1 MSTKIESLTEAQ
13 TARIAEYRDKGVEVG
28 LSTERVDFQKAVAAL
43 EKVYANVNLKM
54 SDNVKFASGPT
65 EAYKMYKEVYP
76 KGNWRDFVDNT
87 IYGNHDSY
95 FLYFYKYI
103 NDVLD
108 IATTPLFLLTELSLV
123 SGWCYLDEK
132 LVVIMDR
139 PCVIKQDDRNLSH
152 CENGPAIAYLDGTE
166 VYMWHGVRIKKNWIV
181 DRTLTASQAL
191 TETNI
196 ELRRVACE
204 IIGWNNILEELP
216 TKVID
221 RDADPEIGTLLEV
234 NIPDIGKEK
243 FLQVLCGT
251 GRTFAIPVPPD
262 MKTALEAQAWTWDL
276 PADMMSDLEVRT

>member
-1 MSTKIESLTEAQ
+1 MSNKIESLTEAQ
-13 TARIAEYRDKGVEVG
+13 TARIAEYRDKGIEVG

-276 PADMMSDLEVRT
+276 PADMMGDLEVRT

>member
-1 MSTKIESLTEAQ
+1 MSNKIESLTEAQ
-13 TARIAEYRDKGVEVG
+13 TARIAEYRDKGIEVG

-54 SDNVKFASGPT
+54 SDNVKFASGPI

>member
-1 MSTKIESLTEAQ
+1 MNKVSTKIESLTEAQ

-108 IATTPLFLLTELSLV
+108 IATTPLFPLMELSLV

-204 IIGWNNILEELP
+204 IIGWNTSWKNFLPRSLIVMLIRKLALCWRLIFLILVRKSSFKFCVELVGP
-216 TKVID
+216 
-221 RDADPEIGTLLEV
+221 LL
-234 NIPDIGKEK
+234 
-243 FLQVLCGT
+243 FLFLL
-251 GRTFAIPVPPD
+251 I
-262 MKTALEAQAWTWDL
+262 
-276 PADMMSDLEVRT
+276 

>member
-1 MSTKIESLTEAQ
+1 MSNKIESLTEAQ
-13 TARIAEYRDKGVEVG
+13 TALIAEYRDKGIEVG

-276 PADMMSDLEVRT
+276 PADMMGDLEVRT